1 MGQFK
6 SGGHTIT
13 ESQGAFAPIQGVAP
27 GVGVFIGFAEWGP
40 IGEAIEINSFD
51 DAKEKI
57 GDFVNY
63 AYLMFCLFA
72 YFKKA
77 GTGKA
82 YVVRTAHYTDITDA
96 STLTAIKANGYLAAS
111 EGPTNTLRAY
121 AKYEGIK
128 GNLINLIPT
137 RTNKINTEITE
148 ALTTGADN
156 IGLKRV
162 DGVKVGTVLKITGQG
177 ARALYIHGTGN
188 GALTFTTLLYG
199 TSGNSVTIELQ
210 NNGSGKSLEVVSV
223 TGNVIVIQLATNGG
237 GIITTTATLLAAL
250 CNDDIDISA
259 LLSAAAGGDGTGL
272 IATLGTAYLSGGG
285 NNAYS
290 TLVQVTNIVAL
301 KIYITRLTAQTG
313 TINSTA
319 PILSRDFKLEV
330 YMGTELK
337 ETHDDLSMYSKNEA
351 EYAITVIAE
360 DSKYITLVDEGAGV
374 NPLEPNTEKLL
385 SSGDNGL
392 TNVAMADLVGSLSGE
407 NGLYAMNPV
416 DEIMLPAIVEMQ
428 GTAIGN
434 GIIDFANQTE
444 PKKYVA
450 GVIDFEF
457 DLSPAEAIA
466 SLQASAFVS
475 NHVEMFYPNVKITN
489 PKTNMPKTIPAS
501 AVVIGQTI
509 KTIAKAGHGA
519 WTPPAGVENG
529 LIGTV
534 VTGLENDKTNNK
546 TYRDLLYPEKI
557 NPIYFKKGYGYLLYG
572 VRTLEVSGG
581 DIPQMNQRLTFLYCE
596 KSIEDGTQWIEF
608 SDLADTPLEKRFV
621 RSVKQFLKG
630 VWKDRGLE
638 GATEEDAFT
647 IVPDAESR
655 GTSLFKAKIGLAV
668 KTAKEFVWLDF
679 QRKRIS

>member
-1 MGQFK
+1 MGTFD
-6 SGGHTIT
+6 SAGHSVT
-13 ESQGAFAPIQGVAP
+13 ESQGSFSPIQGVAP

-51 DAKEKI
+51 DAKEKL

-63 AYLMFCLFA
+63 AYLMFCLYA

-121 AKYEGIK
+121 SKYEGIK

-148 ALTTGADN
+148 ALTAGADN
-156 IGLKRV
+156 IGLRRV
-162 DGVKVGTVLKITGQG
+162 DGINVGTVIRIEGQG
-177 ARALYIHGTGN
+177 DRALYIHGTGN
-188 GALTFTTLLYG
+188 GAITFTAVLYG
-199 TSGNSVTIELQ
+199 TGNSITVELQ
-210 NNGSGKSLEVVSV
+210 NNGSGKSLETVSV
-223 TGNVIVIQLATNGG
+223 TGDVIVIQLATDGG

-250 CNDDIDISA
+250 CNDDVDISA
-259 LLSAAAGGDGTGL
+259 LLGAAAGGDGSGL
-272 IATLGTAYLSGGG
+272 IATLGTVNLSGGG
-285 NNAYS
+285 NNAYGV
-290 TLVQVTNIVAL
+290 LVRVTNIVAL
-301 KIYITRLTAQTG
+301 NIYITRLTSQTG

-319 PILSRDFKLEV
+319 PSLSRDFKLEV
-330 YMGTELK
+330 YMGTELR
-337 ETHDDLSMYSKNEA
+337 ETHENLSMYSANEA
-351 EYAITVIAE
+351 EYAVTIIAE
-360 DSKYITLVDEGAGV
+360 DSKYITLVNEGADV
-374 NPLEPNTEKLL
+374 NPLEPNTAKLL
-385 SSGDNGL
+385 SGGDNGL
-392 TNVAMADLVGSLSGE
+392 TNIAMADLVGSVAGE
-407 NGLYAMNPV
+407 NGIYAMNPV
-416 DEIMLPAIVEMQ
+416 DEIMIPSICEMQ

-434 GIIDFANQTE
+434 GIIDFASQTN

-457 DLSPAEAIA
+457 DLTPAEAITA
-466 SLQASAFVS
+466 LQDSAFVS

-489 PKTNMPKTIPAS
+489 PKTNMSKTIPAS

-534 VTGLENDKTNNK
+534 VIGLENDKTNNK
-546 TYRDLLYPEKI
+546 TYRDLLYPKKI

-608 SDLADTPLEKRFV
+608 SDLADISLEKRFI
-621 RSVKQFLKG
+621 RSVKQFLKV
-630 VWKDRGLE
+630 VWSSGGLE
-638 GATEEDAFT
+638 GATEEEAFS
-647 IVPDAESR
+647 IVPDITSR
-655 GTSLFKAKIGLAV
+655 GTALFKSKIGLAV